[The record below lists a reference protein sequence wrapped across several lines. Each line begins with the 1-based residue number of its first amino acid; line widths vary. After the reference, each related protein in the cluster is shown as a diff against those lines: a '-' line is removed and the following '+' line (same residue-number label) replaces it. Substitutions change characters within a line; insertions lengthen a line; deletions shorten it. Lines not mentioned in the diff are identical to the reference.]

1 MEGERRG
8 WERGDEGGKE
18 RRGQGWRE
26 REEMGRRKRIGKGK
40 RERKKE
46 ERGGE
51 ILRIMEV
58 RREGEG
64 KDREWERAKR
74 RENGGDKINLG
85 FWKEKEEIG

>member
-1 MEGERRG
+1 MR
-8 WERGDEGGKE
+8 
-18 RRGQGWRE
+18 
-26 REEMGRRKRIGKGK
+26 
-40 RERKKE
+40 KE
-46 ERGGE
+46 ERGKRGR

-64 KDREWERAKR
+64 KDRELERAKR